1 MKQHQL
7 RAFLALAEGRS
18 LSKAATLLNK
28 TTAAV
33 SKSIREL
40 EDDFQVQLFHRMPS
54 GMTLAEGG
62 KLLLPRAQAMLAEL
76 TRAQEALAN
85 LRGRNEQYLRVGLT
99 PAVSVLIAPTLI
111 ETLARRAPSLHLEIY
126 EYQREQIGQRLDDG
140 TLDVALYALPSF
152 RRASVD
158 QRGTLLYST
167 RFALAVR
174 HGGKLAQ
181 ATSLADLQDARWIF
195 SDPSGA
201 QQQSIEDAFRA
212 QGMVPPAS
220 TLLCSAA
227 GLGISLALRLD
238 AVVMIARPIA
248 LAHDALTILP
258 EFIAVPQLQIYS
270 LVRAAARPSAS
281 VDLFLQ
287 IAGEVANAPLAAG
300 DTPLRTG

>member
-212 QGMVPPAS
+212 QGMAPPAS